1 MINIDHLNKTINRHE
16 VLCDVSMRISPG
28 TIAGISG
35 PNGSGKTMLMRA
47 AVGLVRPTSGT
58 ITVNGCNPWI
68 HTSKLSRASNAT
80 DCVGQKTSGV
90 ACHPGKWPTIGL
102 LLEGPAFLDNCT
114 GYENLKILADVRGL
128 PSKDA
133 ILAAL
138 ESVGLNPNDR
148 RRYRAYSLGMRQRL
162 GIAGA
167 ILGSPEVLVLDEP
180 TNALD
185 DSGVELIIS
194 LIKQAIKQGTTV
206 MLTCHD
212 SDVLRE
218 LSHEIWYMAEGRI
231 THHEALKE
239 IPEPVHV
246 KS

>member
-1 MINIDHLNKTINRHE
+1 MIDIDHLNKTIKRHE
-16 VLCDVSMRISPG
+16 VLSDVSMHISPG
-28 TIAGISG
+28 TIAGLSG
-35 PNGSGKTMLMRA
+35 PNGSGKTMLMRTT
-47 AVGLVRPTSGT
+47 VGLVRPTSGT
-58 ITVNGCNPWI
+58 VNVNGCNPWA
-68 HTSKLSRASNAT
+68 HTSRLP
-80 DCVGQKTSGV
+80 KTGDTTKNETPGAQGG
-90 ACHPGKWPTIGL
+90 ACRPGKWPTIGL

-114 GYENLKILADVRGL
+114 GYENLEILADVKGL
-128 PSKDA
+128 PSKGA
-133 ILAAL
+133 VLTAL
-138 ESVGLNPNDR
+138 ESVGLDPDDR

-185 DSGVELIIS
+185 DSGTEMAVTLIR
-194 LIKQAIKQGTTV
+194 QAAKQGTAV
-206 MLTCHD
+206 MLACHD

-239 IPEPVHV
+239 TPEPMRV
-246 KS
+246 KP